1 MIKVRVP
8 ATSANLG
15 PGFDYVGMAL
25 ELYNDFYFLEDT
37 NEHIPGGS
45 IFLNSNSLTHQA
57 YGLLADK
64 IKKKMSPPKIAIHS
78 GIPRARGLG
87 SSASL
92 TVAGLVAGN
101 IISNAGLDQ
110 DELIELATRLE
121 GHPDNAVPALLG
133 GLVVCMTAS
142 GRVRYLKFMP
152 QKPLQVVV
160 AVPEFE
166 LPTSDSRKVLPS
178 EVSHRDAVQ
187 NTGRFGFFIAAM
199 LTGDYRHLSFA
210 MEDLLHQPYRS
221 HLVPGMKKVMSA
233 ALEEGALGSCLS
245 GAGPSILA
253 LCDTKVN
260 QVSEGMKQAWKE
272 HGIKAEIYVLN
283 IAVDGTS
290 CCTSCIS

>member
-25 ELYNDFYFLEDT
+25 ELYNDFYFLEDPKET
-37 NEHIPGGS
+37 MPNDCVLLPK
-45 IFLNSNSLTHQA
+45 NSLSHQA
-57 YGLLADK
+57 FSLLADTLDR
-64 IKKKMSPPKIAIHS
+64 KMPLPKIALLG

-92 TVAGLVAGN
+92 TVAGLAAGN
-101 IISNAGLDQ
+101 ILMRANLKE

-133 GLVVCMTAS
+133 GLVVCMSAS

-166 LPTSDSRKVLPS
+166 LPTSASRKVLPL

-221 HLVPGMKKVMSA
+221 QLVPGMQKVMSA
-233 ALEEGALGSCLS
+233 ALDQGALGSCLS

-253 LCDTKVN
+253 LCDSRVEEI
-260 QVSEGMKQAWKE
+260 SAGMREAWKE
-272 HGIKAEIYVLN
+272 QGISSETYVLN
-283 IAVDGTS
+283 IAVNGTTIAQQS
-290 CCTSCIS
+290 

>member
-25 ELYNDFYFLEDT
+25 ELYNDFYFIEDH
-37 NEHIPGGS
+37 EEPIPEGS
-45 IFLNSNSLTHQA
+45 VLLNSNSLTHQA
-57 YGLLADK
+57 YGLLAER
-64 IKKKMSPPKIAIHS
+64 IKKKISPPKIALYS
-78 GIPRARGLG
+78 SIPRARGLG

-101 IISNAGLDQ
+101 IILRAGLEQ

-142 GRVRYLKFMP
+142 GRVRHLKFMP

-166 LPTSDSRKVLPS
+166 LPTSDSRKVLPT

-221 HLVPGMKKVMSA
+221 QLVPGMKNVMSA
-233 ALEEGALGSCLS
+233 ALEAGALGSCLS

-253 LCDTKVN
+253 LCDTKVK
-260 QVSEGMKQAWKE
+260 QICEGMQQAWKE
-272 HGIKAEIYVLN
+272 HEIKAEMYVLN
-283 IAVDGTS
+283 IAVNGTVLLP
-290 CCTSCIS
+290 

>member
-25 ELYNDFYFLEDT
+25 ELYNEFYFFED
-37 NEHIPGGS
+37 PGETMPNDCV
-45 IFLNSNSLTHQA
+45 LLPENSLSHQA
-57 YGLLADK
+57 FGLLADTLDW
-64 IKKKMSPPKIAIHS
+64 KMPLPKIALAG

-92 TVAGLVAGN
+92 TVAGLAAGN
-101 IISNAGLDQ
+101 IMMRADLKE
-110 DELIELATRLE
+110 DEIIELATRLE

-133 GLVVCMTAS
+133 GLVVCMSAS

-166 LPTSDSRKVLPS
+166 LPTSASRKVLPL

-221 HLVPGMKKVMSA
+221 QLVPGMQKVMSA
-233 ALEEGALGSCLS
+233 ALEKGALGSCLS

-253 LCDTKVN
+253 LCDSSVEE
-260 QVSEGMKQAWKE
+260 VSAGMRQTWKDQ
-272 HGIKAEIYVLN
+272 GINSETYVLN
-283 IAVDGTS
+283 IAVNGTTIAQS
-290 CCTSCIS
+290 